1 MPPELWLL
9 VLARDPARAK
19 SRLAGVLG
27 PASRAALAL
36 AMLED
41 VLESARHARVGPVLV
56 VTDSATV
63 RTVAARHGVA
73 ALRVRPRGTRSAARD
88 ALAAATRRGARHVAI
103 LPADLPLLRPADIVA
118 VAARA
123 RTADVVLA
131 PDRRREGTNALV
143 LSSLGLTLAPRF
155 GPSSF
160 RRHLE
165 AARLAGLRS
174 RTVLRRGFA
183 LDLDGPDDLRALLA
197 SRARP
202 GRHTADVL
210 KRLGLSSG
218 PGDPRRQ
225 RAAPA
230 SARLRAR

>member
-1 MPPELWLL
+1 MEAELWLL
-9 VLARDPARAK
+9 VLARDPERAK

-41 VLESARHARVGPVLV
+41 VLESARHARVGRVLV
-56 VTDSATV
+56 VTESAAV
-63 RTVAARHGVA
+63 RAVAARHGA
-73 ALRVRPRGTRSAARD
+73 ASLRVRPRGTRRAARD
-88 ALAAATRRGARHVAI
+88 ALAAAARRGARRVVI

-118 VAARA
+118 LAARA

-131 PDRRREGTNALV
+131 PDRRRDGTNALV
-143 LSSLGLTLAPRF
+143 LSPPLALAPRF
-155 GPSSF
+155 GPSSY
-160 RRHLE
+160 RLHLD

-174 RTVLRRGFA
+174 RTVRRQGLA
-183 LDLDGPDDLRALLA
+183 LDLDDPADLRALLA

-210 KRLGLSSG
+210 ERLGLRPG
-218 PGDPRRQ
+218 PNDPRR
-225 RAAPA
+225 RRKGSPA
-230 SARLRAR
+230 SG